1 MEQHLGGNLASNRY
15 IYCSDLAERPRL
27 AKRSCPGL
35 RMRFTPFLTDLSASV
50 VCEGREIERADR
62 VIRVLA
68 PAGWSDARVEAWLD
82 WYDQSPDDWP
92 RLEGAPTR
100 TAAAGPPV
108 LDGALDRWAARLA
121 AWGRSTGIFP
131 SAIAAD
137 TFASEL
143 VASVILGLAAPS
155 SVLMEG
161 ARTPPAAEDQPGPT
175 RNATVF
181 DLGDAGVRARFE
193 SDTARRRTARV
204 TAHALSGVTRTLR
217 AVTDAVRRCDGPAS
231 VCSDPAANPV
241 LGRAALA
248 ARRAGADDTAILD
261 AIAGRMFSAPE
272 PEPLKQTR
280 VVAVSDPASPMDAP
294 LRAAADGC
302 LADDLIVAF
311 SVRDAEAAADLAIA
325 PGCAIA
331 LPAVA
336 AALPDMI
343 AGLDA
348 LARLW
353 TTALEIE
360 VACGFAPD
368 GRLARR
374 RHAVRPVVLTLV
386 GGLDWLASQAD
397 GAINETEFVAAS
409 GLLAASASLASSE
422 LAETLRPAADWP
434 VAAETILATLAAR
447 EARLADLTSDLG
459 RAAALRTAQA
469 HAAASASGRRQ
480 CLIATLSAD
489 AERDLRLGVAPLSG
503 LEVFQTRD
511 GEMVRRLHPT
521 LAAAIAAQGG
531 DVEGAER
538 WLLGRR
544 TLMDSPALGHA
555 ELSAKGF
562 TELELEAVE
571 AALTHVERLEDAF
584 RPPTLEAG
592 FIRDVLGIDQE
603 TLIQGGLLAQLASPD
618 EITAATEH
626 VFGHRDLSAWPSTPT
641 RLKTVLA
648 DLDAA
653 AAALVRAAE
662 PSSDVADMTSVE
674 LPSRA
679 GIGAAMAMLTQAAS
693 EGRRAIRLSRRQAAN
708 QPLLLLP
715 DVEPARRAP
724 EPAPSPRPARTE
736 RVVERVIERVRT
748 RRKLPDRRK
757 GYIQKAAVGGHKV
770 YIHTGEYEDGELG
783 EIFIDMHKEGAA
795 FRSLMNNF
803 AIAVSIGLQYGV
815 PLDEFVDA
823 FVLTRFEPAG
833 RVTGND
839 SIGSATSILDYIFR
853 ELGVSYLDRHELA
866 NADAEPLDADGLG
879 SGKADELV
887 PAARFISKGFA
898 RGATPDNLV
907 VLPFG
912 RRTEAPVVSGDH
924 SEADAC
930 PACGDFTLQQRGAAW
945 ICDTCGIAPQMRG

>member
-1 MEQHLGGNLASNRY
+1 
-15 IYCSDLAERPRL
+15 
-27 AKRSCPGL
+27 
-35 RMRFTPFLTDLSASV
+35 MRFTPFLTGLSASV
-50 VCEGREIERADR
+50 LCEAREIERADR
-62 VIRVLA
+62 VIRVMA
-68 PAGWSDARVEAWLD
+68 PTGWSDARVEAWLD

-92 RLEGAPTR
+92 RLEGAPSR
-100 TAAAGPPV
+100 AGAPGPAV

-121 AWGRSTGIFP
+121 AWGRSTGVFR
-131 SAIAAD
+131 SARDAEAFAA
-137 TFASEL
+137 EL
-143 VASVILGLAAPS
+143 VASVLLGLAAPS

-161 ARTPPAAEDQPGPT
+161 ARTPPGAEDQPGPT

-193 SDTARRRTARV
+193 SETARRRTARV
-204 TAHALSGVTRTLR
+204 TAHALSGVTRSLR
-217 AVTDAVRRCDGPAS
+217 LVTDAVRRCDGPAS
-231 VCSDPAANPV
+231 VCSDPAANPA
-241 LGRAALA
+241 LARAALA
-248 ARRAGADDTAILD
+248 ARRAGADDTAIFD
-261 AIAGRMFSAPE
+261 AIAGRSFSAPE
-272 PEPLKQTR
+272 PEPVGQTR
-280 VVAVSDPASPMDAP
+280 VVAVPDPASAMDAP

-302 LADDLIVAF
+302 LADELIVAF
-311 SVRDAEAAADLAIA
+311 SMRDAEAAADLAIA

-331 LPAVA
+331 LPAA
-336 AALPDMI
+336 AAVFPDLI
-343 AGLDA
+343 TALDA

-386 GGLDWLASQAD
+386 GGLDWLVAQAD
-397 GAINETEFVAAS
+397 GAIDENEFVAAS
-409 GLLAASASLASSE
+409 ALFAAAASLASSE

-434 VAAETILATLAAR
+434 IAADTVLVELEIR
-447 EARLADLTSDLG
+447 EARLAGLDSELG

-469 HAAASASGRRQ
+469 HAAAQASGRRH
-480 CLIATLSAD
+480 CLIATLAAD
-489 AERDLRLGVAPLSG
+489 SERDLRLGVGPMSALD
-503 LEVFQTRD
+503 LFQTRD
-511 GEMVRRLHPT
+511 GQIIRRLHPT

-544 TLMDSPALGHA
+544 TLVDSPALGHA
-555 ELSAKGF
+555 DLAARGF
-562 TELELEAVE
+562 TEAELEAVE
-571 AALTHVERLEDAF
+571 AALAHVERLEDAF
-584 RPPTLEAG
+584 TPPVLEAG
-592 FIRDVLGIDQE
+592 FLRDVLGVDQE
-603 TLIQGGLLAQLASPD
+603 TAARGGALALLASPE
-618 EITAATEH
+618 EIAAATEH
-626 VFGHRDLSAWPSTPT
+626 VFGRRELSGWPATPA
-641 RLKTVLA
+641 RLKTILA

-653 AAALVRAAE
+653 AAALARAAE

-693 EGRRAIRLSRRQAAN
+693 EGRRAIRLSRRQASSE
-708 QPLLLLP
+708 PLLLLP
-715 DVEPARRAP
+715 DLEPARRAP
-724 EPAPSPRPARTE
+724 EPAPAPRPAAAE

-803 AIAVSIGLQYGV
+803 AIAISIGLQYGV

-823 FVLTRFEPAG
+823 FVFTRFEPAG

-912 RRTEAPVVSGDH
+912 RRTEAPAAAGDH
-924 SEADAC
+924 REAEAC
-930 PACGDFTLQQRGAAW
+930 PACGDFTLQQRGGAW
-945 ICDTCGIAPQMRG
+945 ICDTCGVAPSMRG